1 MSQTSK
7 FTFNLGLNL
16 STALRATESFHTAD
30 NQIYDASFD
39 YSMLSKSWRV
49 LLLPGIRQLILRL
62 IEMSGMGT
70 PGMLLCRTRYID
82 DALSEWLGTEKQQ
95 VVCLGAGND
104 TRAYR
109 IRGIKRTQYFEVDLP
124 VPQVLKKKQMEKFLG
139 ELPGNV
145 SYVAVDFENQ
155 DLGEELINAGY
166 RPGLPT
172 FFIWE
177 GVTQYISQDAAEDV
191 IRFAC
196 RAQAGSQ
203 IAFTFIKSGIIDG
216 SRRSVIDQRIM
227 NRVGRRGMP
236 WIFGLDPDLLEVW
249 LAEQGFMLI
258 DQSGAMEYRQRYLSP
273 VGRDMHIYSGERIAL
288 AEVTRQN

>member
-1 MSQTSK
+1 
-7 FTFNLGLNL
+7 
-16 STALRATESFHTAD
+16 
-30 NQIYDASFD
+30 
-39 YSMLSKSWRV
+39 
-49 LLLPGIRQLILRL
+49 
-62 IEMSGMGT
+62 
-70 PGMLLCRTRYID
+70 
-82 DALSEWLGTEKQQ
+82 
-95 VVCLGAGND
+95 
-104 TRAYR
+104 
-109 IRGIKRTQYFEVDLP
+109 
-124 VPQVLKKKQMEKFLG
+124 ME
-139 ELPGNV
+139 
-145 SYVAVDFENQ
+145 D
-155 DLGEELINAGY
+155 
-166 RPGLPT
+166 PT
-172 FFIWE
+172 CGG